1 MPDAMD
7 AIQERVLLDTEAA
20 VAARTAPKEGRTQ
33 CAHIGCGEPIAPE
46 RTALG
51 ARFCLDCQR
60 AAESSAAHFRTW
72 GRR

>member
-20 VAARTAPKEGRTQ
+20 VAARAAQAEGRTH
-33 CAHIGCGEPIAPE
+33 CAYAGCGEPITPE

-51 ARFCLDCQR
+51 AQFCLDCQR

-72 GRR
+72 CRR